1 MQWCLPVEADYGDIS
16 KTFLDLVYAL
26 AMYIHDNQHQNQTQF
41 LVLGIYNTACC
52 SLI

>member
-26 AMYIHDNQHQNQTQF
+26 AMYIHDNQHSLLFSNIIQF
-41 LVLGIYNTACC
+41 
-52 SLI
+52 